1 MRPAGL
7 THDQA
12 MTCLKDQSKADAIVA
27 IGKRATEEIK
37 MTGTPT
43 FVIDGKVYG
52 GELSIDQLKAILDP
66 LIKK

>member
-7 THDQA
+7 SHDQA

-27 IGKRATEEIK
+27 IGKRGNDEVKI
-37 MTGTPT
+37 TGTPT

-52 GELSIDQLKAILDP
+52 GELSLDQLKAILDP
-66 LIKK
+66 LVKK

>member
-1 MRPAGL
+1 MA
-7 THDQA
+7 
-12 MTCLKDQSKADAIVA
+12 CLKDQSKADVMVA
-27 IGKRATEEIK
+27 IGKRASDEIK

-52 GELSIDQLKAILDP
+52 GELSMDQLKAILDP